1 MTTATPTTT
10 AAPLTRHPITWFEIP
25 TVDLDRATRFYESML
40 EIRLRRENFSG
51 SPIAVFYGEGATSGA
66 LVQDPHGSKPAKAGP
81 VVYLGAGESVTATIE
96 RARRAGGPSTARCT
110 SCRAASAT
118 SPTRSTPRANA
129 SACTRAPAERVAR
142 RRHRR
147 DERRRAACAALSSR
161 HCPRFRCARP
171 MTRRADRLFQI
182 AELLRGR
189 RLTTAQQLAEWLAI
203 SPRTVYRDIPDLQL
217 SGVPIEGEAGIGY
230 RLNRAASLPP
240 LTFTVDELSAL
251 AAGARMLES
260 WGGTRFAG
268 GARSALAKIA
278 SAMPADKR
286 VVLSTACRC
295 SRRRSA

>member
-1 MTTATPTTT
+1 
-10 AAPLTRHPITWFEIP
+10 
-25 TVDLDRATRFYESML
+25 
-40 EIRLRRENFSG
+40 
-51 SPIAVFYGEGATSGA
+51 
-66 LVQDPHGSKPAKAGP
+66 
-81 VVYLGAGESVTATIE
+81 
-96 RARRAGGPSTARCT
+96 
-110 SCRAASAT
+110 
-118 SPTRSTPRANA
+118 
-129 SACTRAPAERVAR
+129 
-142 RRHRR
+142 
-147 DERRRAACAALSSR
+147 
-161 HCPRFRCARP
+161 

-203 SPRTVYRDIPDLQL
+203 SPRTVYRDIRDLQL

-240 LTFTVDELSAL
+240 LTFTADELSAL

-286 VVLSTACRC
+286 IVLDRLPVFAPSQRVDAAYAETMDVLHRALEERRVVHFRYRDKKDAASERRIWPLGLAYWGGQWTVSAWCELRGDFRNFDVARMRGATACEVHPDIDG
-295 SRRRSA
+295 RRLADFLRTLERECGKDWPAG